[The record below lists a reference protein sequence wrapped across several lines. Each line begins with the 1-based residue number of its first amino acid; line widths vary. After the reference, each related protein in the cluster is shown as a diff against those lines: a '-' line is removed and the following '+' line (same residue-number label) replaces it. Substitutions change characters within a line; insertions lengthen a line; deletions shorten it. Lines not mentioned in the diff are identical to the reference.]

1 MDRLLG
7 LNTGGSAVVAAAAG
21 AAGKSC
27 FGADSRGGGTTLRP
41 GSRASIPTVHQD
53 DDDDS
58 NNEGTDAKP
67 RWASRRRLGRVCVRG
82 EREQLV
88 LLQVPGLKELQAI
101 VHRQAFLQTTT
112 GDLEAGRF
120 SFPMRPAQLRIWTG
134 CF

>member
-7 LNTGGSAVVAAAAG
+7 LNTGGSAVVAAAAAG

-27 FGADSRGGGTTLRP
+27 FVADSRGGGTTLRP
-41 GSRASIPTVHQD
+41 GSRASIPTVHQDD

-101 VHRQAFLQTTT
+101 VHRQAFLQTLGEKET
-112 GDLEAGRF
+112 G
-120 SFPMRPAQLRIWTG
+120 S
-134 CF
+134 

>member
-1 MDRLLG
+1 M
-7 LNTGGSAVVAAAAG
+7 VAAAAG

-67 RWASRRRLGRVCVRG
+67 RWASHRRLGRVCVRG

-101 VHRQAFLQTTT
+101 VHRQAFLQTLGEKET
-112 GDLEAGRF
+112 G
-120 SFPMRPAQLRIWTG
+120 S
-134 CF
+134 